1 MRNTVLLVIDMQV
14 DFFDHDRL
22 KARRGELVAR
32 TNELVSYMRKA
43 GVPVI
48 WVRQEFAADL
58 TDAPLDVK
66 RNGFR
71 VTVAGTPGAAFLPE
85 LEVGDDA
92 VITKKRYSAF
102 FGTSLDETLR
112 SYRCERV
119 IVAGVNTHACIR
131 TTVVDAYQ
139 RDYDVILASDCID
152 SADAEHHDVSLRY
165 MEGKL
170 ATSVGNPDILR
181 FIA

>member
-1 MRNTVLLVIDMQV
+1 MRSTVLLVIDMQV
-14 DFFDHDRL
+14 DFFHHDRL
-22 KARRGELVAR
+22 KARQSELVAR
-32 TNELVSYMRKA
+32 TNELVSRVRKA
-43 GVPVI
+43 GVPVF
-48 WVRQEFAADL
+48 WVRQEFAKDL

-71 VTVAGTPGAAFLPE
+71 VTVAGTPGADFLPG
-85 LEVGDDA
+85 LDVGADP
-92 VITKKRYSAF
+92 VMTKKRYSAF
-102 FGTSLDETLR
+102 FGTSLDETLC
-112 SYRCERV
+112 SYQCKRV

-170 ATSVGNPDILR
+170 ATSVRNTDISR

>member
-1 MRNTVLLVIDMQV
+1 M
-14 DFFDHDRL
+14 
-22 KARRGELVAR
+22 
-32 TNELVSYMRKA
+32 
-43 GVPVI
+43 
-48 WVRQEFAADL
+48 
-58 TDAPLDVK
+58 
-66 RNGFR
+66 
-71 VTVAGTPGAAFLPE
+71 
-85 LEVGDDA
+85 
-92 VITKKRYSAF
+92 TKKRYSAF
-102 FGTSLDETLR
+102 FGTSLDETLC
-112 SYRCERV
+112 SYQCKRV

-170 ATSVGNPDILR
+170 ATSVRNTDISR